1 MISDSTKDKES
12 IQYYIKL
19 SFEIPECQPL
29 STDQIQTD
37 ICFKDATFGAFLLIP
52 IVITTIFTVPSWF
65 KAEGTWKR
73 RFCTLPLLVGQFWPQ
88 CQFIKVLWLMWQTKS
103 AWKYEKE
110 RLEREIGSIGK
121 SAFLNS
127 YFMSRPLNLYK
138 NQ

>member
-1 MISDSTKDKES
+1 MISDLTKVKES
-12 IQYYIKL
+12 IYYYVQL

-29 STDQIQTD
+29 STDQFQTD
-37 ICFKDATFGAFLLIP
+37 ICLKDATFGAFLLIP

-73 RFCTLPLLVGQFWPQ
+73 RFYTLPLLVGQFWPQ
-88 CQFIKVLWLMWQTKS
+88 WQFIKVLWLMWQTKS

-121 SAFLNS
+121 SAFLDS
-127 YFMSRPLNLYK
+127 
-138 NQ
+138 

>member
-1 MISDSTKDKES
+1 MDTCLKD
-12 IQYYIKL
+12 
-19 SFEIPECQPL
+19 
-29 STDQIQTD
+29 TN
-37 ICFKDATFGAFLLIP
+37 FGAFLLIP

-88 CQFIKVLWLMWQTKS
+88 WQFIKVLWLMWQTKS

-121 SAFLNS
+121 SGFLIHIS
-127 YFMSRPLNLYK
+127 YTGFGISFQTLGMSCLW
-138 NQ
+138 